1 MSSGVVP
8 HDDCKP
14 AFDKVRLGKVKYVT
28 YKIDDKAEKTEVC
41 AIGETKVKA
50 FDVCVCCFLRRVH
63 RACARRLRF
72 AREGRELRD
81 ARSLL
86 TFWNALTPKR
96 LFSSHHHPLRARARK
111 QAEFKF
117 EKFLSLLP
125 ETESRYAV
133 LDWDVSTDDG
143 RQFSKLFFI
152 SWVPDSCKAKE
163 KMLYAS
169 SKQSLR
175 NALSGVHLDHQ
186 AADMDDVTEEI
197 FTMKALGK

>member
-1 MSSGVVP
+1 MSSGVIP
-8 HDDCKP
+8 NDDCKP

-41 AIGETKVKA
+41 AIGETKVWCYYSIG
-50 FDVCVCCFLRRVH
+50 FCFCSS
-63 RACARRLRF
+63 CALIIVF
-72 AREGRELRD
+72 FFVLASRD
-81 ARSLL
+81 LSFSNLTPNVSLL
-86 TFWNALTPKR
+86 FILFTTFV
-96 LFSSHHHPLRARARK
+96 SHIRERI

-125 ETESRYAV
+125 ETGSRYAV
-133 LDWDVSTDDG
+133 LDWDVTTDDG

-197 FTMKALGK
+197 FTLKALGK

>member
-1 MSSGVVP
+1 MSSGVIP
-8 HDDCKP
+8 NDDCKP

-41 AIGETKVKA
+41 AIGETK
-50 FDVCVCCFLRRVH
+50 
-63 RACARRLRF
+63 
-72 AREGRELRD
+72 
-81 ARSLL
+81 
-86 TFWNALTPKR
+86 
-96 LFSSHHHPLRARARK
+96 
-111 QAEFKF
+111 AEFKF

-125 ETESRYAV
+125 EMESRYAV
-133 LDWDVSTDDG
+133 LDWDVTTDDG

-197 FTMKALGK
+197 FTLKALGK

>member
-86 TFWNALTPKR
+86 TF
-96 LFSSHHHPLRARARK
+96 
-111 QAEFKF
+111 
-117 EKFLSLLP
+117 
-125 ETESRYAV
+125 
-133 LDWDVSTDDG
+133 
-143 RQFSKLFFI
+143 
-152 SWVPDSCKAKE
+152 
-163 KMLYAS
+163 
-169 SKQSLR
+169 
-175 NALSGVHLDHQ
+175 
-186 AADMDDVTEEI
+186 
-197 FTMKALGK
+197 

>member
-1 MSSGVVP
+1 M
-8 HDDCKP
+8 
-14 AFDKVRLGKVKYVT
+14 FT
-28 YKIDDKAEKTEVC
+28 
-41 AIGETKVKA
+41 
-50 FDVCVCCFLRRVH
+50 
-63 RACARRLRF
+63 
-72 AREGRELRD
+72 
-81 ARSLL
+81 
-86 TFWNALTPKR
+86 NA
-96 LFSSHHHPLRARARK
+96 

-133 LDWDVSTDDG
+133 LDWDVTTDDG

-197 FTMKALGK
+197 FTLKALGK